1 MKSVFY
7 FVLGFFLFLEA
18 GQQSLAFEP
27 TEIQKAELLSIVVE
41 INNSIKN
48 GNFSPLPSYMPDRL
62 YKEIARRLNTTEDNL
77 RHSFLQE
84 LRVQFENLPA
94 GAYHLD
100 ETNID
105 YLQTD
110 SGAFYAL
117 IPTKLEM
124 KDRII
129 KYKTLA
135 IFDNTRWYLIYGGYK
150 TVQNPVFLEIYPDF
164 NQIHLPLKKIIKK

>member
-1 MKSVFY
+1 MKSIFY
-7 FVLGFFLFLEA
+7 FLLVFFLFLEA
-18 GQQSLAFEP
+18 GKQSLAFEP
-27 TEIQKAELLSIVVE
+27 TEIQKAELSSIVVE

-48 GNFSPLPSYMPDRL
+48 GNFSSLSSYMPDRI
-62 YKEIARRLNTTEDNL
+62 YKEIARRLNTTEDDL
-77 RHSFLQE
+77 RHNFLQQ

-105 YLQTD
+105 YLQTNN
-110 SGAFYAL
+110 GVFYAL

-124 KDRII
+124 KDHII

-135 IFDNTRWYLIYGGYK
+135 IFDKARWYLIYGGYK

-164 NQIHLPLKKIIKK
+164 NQIRLPLKKIIKK